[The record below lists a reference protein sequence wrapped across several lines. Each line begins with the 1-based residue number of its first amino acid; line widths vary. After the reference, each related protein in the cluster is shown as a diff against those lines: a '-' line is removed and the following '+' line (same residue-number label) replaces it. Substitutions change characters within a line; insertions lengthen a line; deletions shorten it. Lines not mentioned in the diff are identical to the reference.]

1 MNLSPQ
7 KTLIDAVADNNI
19 LFLSAI
25 NYLGIKSGIV
35 VVFVKREIIDDKSAK
50 GKMKMKLKE
59 KVALITGEN

>member
-7 KTLIDAVADNNI
+7 KTLIDAVAENNI